1 MKPVVLLLLFIAS
14 SGVLAQKEALPLKA
28 LGAPSNP
35 KVAVSWNRYYNSQE
49 LDRIAARLMQAFP
62 QLVQVGSIGKSY
74 AGRSLTCL
82 TVTNVKAGTDR
93 SKAAMYIDGNIHS
106 NEIQGAEVAL
116 YTAWYVAENYG
127 QVDWITDLLDH
138 KTLYILPT
146 INPDA
151 RDYFLQQANSPHSPR
166 SGLVPRDDDGDGLL
180 DEDGPDD
187 LDGDGNLVSMRRRDA
202 NGRWKSD
209 PDDPRL
215 LVRCKPDEKGQ
226 FTLLGEEGYDND
238 GDGQVNEDG
247 VGYYDPNRNWAWL
260 WQPQYV
266 QDGADYYPFSI
277 PENRC
282 VADFVLDHPNI
293 AGAQSYHNSG
303 GIILR
308 GPGAAQDEKLYD
320 DRDVRLYDFLGKLG
334 EEILPG
340 YEYQVLYKDMYTV
353 YGGELDWFYGSR
365 GIYSFTNELW
375 SSFDYFRNKDKEDGW
390 SRRQK
395 ETYRFDKLLLF
406 GEGLVDWKPYRHPQ
420 YGAIEIGGVKKAW
433 TRTAPSFL
441 LEDMCHRNMAFT
453 LFHAYH
459 LPQLS
464 CDSVQVQK
472 IAGGLYQVDMVIKNQ
487 RALPTRSWHEVTHN
501 LTRPDFVSLDAS
513 VIAGFIVENPY
524 LNITREQKYQ
534 PQRLALASIPGMET
548 VQVRWLVAGAP
559 PYQWTIDSAKGGV
572 QSSVI
577 R

>member
-472 IAGGLYQVDMVIKNQ
+472 VAGGLYQVDMVIKNQ